1 MMPRLLFC
9 LVLLG
14 SALVARASPLFEG
27 SNPNLWLVN
36 PQTGQVTSFSAGDW
50 LANYLGQ
57 GGPVYPVSSPYQ
69 ALVNG
74 LPNSSE
80 RMTSWQP
87 SVSLIGLQAAE
98 FNLGDGG
105 GPARLRVLPASGQFD
120 GTVAVQMAVE
130 SDGIATGNQLRWRIN
145 GAAWSVRTLT
155 AADQQHVVNGQL
167 VERFFLIRDNTYDI
181 DVELRDSGNQLLASQ
196 QRTLTL
202 ASTHPDGERRDT
214 NGDGLP
220 DLVALAAGLDPLND
234 DWLAPSAADGWT
246 LFDLWLRDATEA
258 SPPLDS
264 DNDGWSDIDE
274 LWRGT
279 PAFDV
284 DVVLPDVDPASA
296 AGRQAILRYKAFPAA
311 RRLYEVEYV
320 PSGSPAQRPDELTAA
335 SLSGDAG
342 WQADTLI
349 TQADLDLAGLSDSQ
363 IATLRLRAAADAAM
377 QAGGLPPM
385 RLPAGDGALLR
396 GAHLTESEDGVTRT
410 IQLAFLPRVADRTPL
425 AFPPDAAGAWQTAEE
440 WKAAFI
446 LWLRSNLVQSPVV
459 TLSDEDSFP
468 LLMLEH
474 VLSMEARLRG
484 APAPVRLGDPR
495 MPQTWLRE
503 FDAELATL
511 DATHRIEGVVE
522 YLSQSDTLPQADI
535 DFVVQTLGTVPPG
548 QDTTG
553 WLDRRLLQSTVL
565 DQAGC
570 FISDSEFAR
579 LQADSQEWAAFIAE
593 CPQYYTESQLLA
605 WNTADRARRYRLRL
619 GLSAD
624 ARTEIAADATLLD
637 GSADSDGDAL
647 ANMDE
652 IDSRPW
658 RLHTLPW
665 QADTDGDGDIDSLD
679 SCPRD
684 PLDACLGTPRP
695 PRVLLEETL
704 TVTRPGGQQVLLIAL
719 TLDRPANGPVTIEY
733 QVLSGQGDTGAEG
746 EHFEALS
753 GTLYFTAGQ
762 QLMLVPVTL
771 LGGAGEASFRL
782 VLRDVQGAD
791 VLGPGYVIVHTV
803 PPGEDGPRAQVLA
816 ENVSVNERQQAM
828 LDASPST
835 DPAGGTL
842 SYAWTQ
848 LDGPAVALSNAG
860 TAVAGFTAPVVL
872 TETVLDFRVT
882 VTNGGGQSDSALV
895 RVTVLPVDDAPV
907 VTGTARFSVTR
918 GDTLTIADS
927 QLLAYVSEPD
937 GQPLSVGAPQQPE
950 GATLA
955 RDAGT
960 LHVTPFVGD
969 VRLSQN
975 RSRDLRPFG
984 EDGVVFLDMG
994 VDFGDPFTVYTWLP
1008 GAGTEARYSTPA
1020 EVTITDLQ
1028 GSATQPLA
1036 YFDSTTFPAEGPSE
1050 TRLFM
1055 LREGQPVTSIV
1066 VPLGTSVSSAVV
1078 DQSSGN
1084 FYGCPYT
1091 DNLLIV
1097 EAATRT
1103 LTQTSLFCDRYNSL
1117 RAQRTDSVCVL
1128 SASNLYCSA
1137 GNADPTLALRWS
1149 APATM
1154 QLQGMWGVGDDVL
1167 VLGQALSGEYQ
1178 LWRLADNGS
1187 DTLLL
1192 TVPAGAGAHTAYV
1205 DAQGMLLAVA
1215 TQAGTLQLY
1224 RWQAGASQA
1233 QAFGPPQLP
1242 SEIERYQIPP
1252 IVRHNGDLYL
1262 HLDIAL
1268 ESADPE
1274 LSDTVRFGV
1283 FRLAPD
1289 TGVLQQVATYLAG
1302 RYSAP
1307 GLMVSYR
1314 NDLLLTQPVGAEGE
1328 CALVA
1333 VQQDALSPYLDNV
1346 SCYGLL
1352 ALEQQLFFNRTP
1364 EGTFDSLYF
1373 RFDGVPVVGTRV
1385 FTVPVSD
1392 DTGNTVQLPV
1402 ELTIEEAP

>member
-9 LVLLG
+9 LALLG

-36 PQTGQVTSFSAGDW
+36 PQTGQVTSFSAGQW

-57 GGPVYPVSSPYQ
+57 GGPVYPVSAPFQ
-69 ALVNG
+69 ALVNE

-80 RMTSWQP
+80 RMTTLQP
-87 SVSLIGLQAAE
+87 SVSLIGLQAAD
-98 FNLGDGG
+98 FNLGDGS

-155 AADQQHVVNGQL
+155 AADQQHLVNGQL

-181 DVELRDSGNQLLASQ
+181 DVELRDSSNQLLASQ

-214 NGDGLP
+214 NADGLP

-258 SPPLDS
+258 VPPPDS
-264 DNDGWSDIDE
+264 DHDGWSDIDE

-320 PSGSPAQRPDELTAA
+320 PSGHPVPTPDELTAA

-342 WQADTLI
+342 WRVDTLI

-363 IATLRLRAAADAAM
+363 IATLRLRAAADAAL
-377 QAGGLPPM
+377 QAGELPRM

-396 GAHLTESEDGVTRT
+396 GARLIPAEEGVARL
-410 IQLAFLPRVADRTPL
+410 IQLALLPRVADRTPL
-425 AFPPDAAGAWQTAEE
+425 AFPPEAAGDWQTAAE

-446 LWLRSNLVQSPVV
+446 LWLRNHLVQSPVL
-459 TLSDEDSFP
+459 TLSDEDSLP
-468 LLMLEH
+468 LLMLEQ

-495 MPQTWLRE
+495 TPHTWLRE

-511 DATHRIEGVVE
+511 NDTHRIEQVVDN
-522 YLSQSDTLPQADI
+522 LSHSDTLPQADT
-535 DFVVQTLGTVPPG
+535 DFMVDVLASVPPG
-548 QDTTG
+548 QDSTG
-553 WLDRRLLQSTVL
+553 WLDRRLLQSAAP
-565 DQAGC
+565 DEAGC

-579 LQADSQEWAAFIAE
+579 LQADAQEWAAFMVE

-619 GLSAD
+619 SLSAE
-624 ARTEIAADATLLD
+624 ARAHIAADATLLD
-637 GSADSDGDAL
+637 GSADSDGDTL

-665 QADTDGDGDIDSLD
+665 QTDTDADGDIDSLD

-695 PRVLLEETL
+695 PRVLLEDTL

-719 TLDRPANGPVTIEY
+719 TLDRPASAPVMIEY
-733 QVLSGQGDTGAEG
+733 QVLATDGDTGADG
-746 EHFEALS
+746 EHFQALS
-753 GTLYFTAGQ
+753 GSVHFAPGQ

-771 LGGAGEASFRL
+771 LGGAGDASFRL
-782 VLRDVQGAD
+782 RLKDVQGAD

-803 PPGEDGPRAQVLA
+803 PPVDDGPRAQVLA
-816 ENVSVNERQQAM
+816 EQLSVDERQPAM

-848 LDGPAVALSNAG
+848 LNGPAVVLGNASTALAS
-860 TAVAGFTAPVVL
+860 FTAPVVL
-872 TETVLDFRVT
+872 AETVLDFRVT
-882 VTNGGGQSDSALV
+882 VSTVGGQSDSAQV

-907 VTGTARFSVTR
+907 VTGTARFSVR
-918 GDTLTIADS
+918 QGDTLTLQDS

-937 GQPLSVGAPQQPE
+937 GQPLSVGTPQQPA
-950 GATLA
+950 GATLEREA
-955 RDAGT
+955 TFMR
-960 LHVTPFVGD
+960 VTPFLGEEQ
-969 VRLSQN
+969 LSLN

-994 VDFGDPFTVYTWLP
+994 ASFGEPFTVYTWLP
-1008 GAGTEARYSTPA
+1008 GAGVEARYSTPA
-1020 EVTITDLQ
+1020 DVTITDLQ
-1028 GSATQPLA
+1028 GSAAQRLA
-1036 YFDSTTFPAEGPSE
+1036 YFDSTTFSVEGESE

-1055 LREGQPVTSIV
+1055 LRDGQPVSSLV
-1066 VPLGTSVSSAVV
+1066 VPMGTSVSTAVV

-1091 DNLLIV
+1091 DRLLII
-1097 EAATRT
+1097 EAATQT
-1103 LTQTSLFCDRYNSL
+1103 LTQTDLFCDRYSSL
-1117 RAQRTDSVCVL
+1117 RAQRTDSVCL
-1128 SASNLYCSA
+1128 MSASSLYCSA
-1137 GNADPTLALRWS
+1137 GNADPTLTLRWNVPDS
-1149 APATM
+1149 LY
-1154 QLQGMWGVGDDVL
+1154 LQNMWGFGDDVL
-1167 VLGQALSGEYQ
+1167 VLGQALTGESV
-1178 LWRLADNGS
+1178 LWHLADNGT

-1192 TVPAGAGAHTAYV
+1192 TLPAGSSAHSAHL
-1205 DAQGMLLAVA
+1205 DAQGLMLAVA
-1215 TQAGTLQLY
+1215 TQDGPLQLY
-1224 RWQAGASQA
+1224 RWQAGAA
-1233 QAFGPPQLP
+1233 QALPFGPAQLP
-1242 SEIERYQIPP
+1242 SDSPRYQLGPL
-1252 IVRHNGDLYL
+1252 VRHNGDLYL

-1268 ESADPE
+1268 DSIDPE
-1274 LSDTVRFGV
+1274 YGDIVRFGV
-1283 FRLAPD
+1283 FRVTPD
-1289 TGVLQQVATYLAG
+1289 TGVLQQVVTYLAG
-1302 RYSAP
+1302 RYAAP

-1314 NDLLLTQPVGAEGE
+1314 NELLLAQAAGEEGL
-1328 CALVA
+1328 CTLAAVQGDALV
-1333 VQQDALSPYLDNV
+1333 PRLDDIN
-1346 SCYGLL
+1346 CYALL
-1352 ALEQQLFFNRTP
+1352 AQQKQLFFNRTP
-1364 EGTFDSLYF
+1364 AGSFDPLFF
-1373 RFDGVPVVGTRV
+1373 RFDGVPATGTGV